1 MKERI
6 VKLATVVLSALL
18 IISAC
23 SNVEED
29 LTIKTQEFLK
39 AYFNAEYQKAGS
51 FCTDSLGVEL
61 AKSMESFNSLEPSI
75 KEMVLKQVQDVKTEI
90 VSVDRKSSKDTVFV
104 KYRVVLP
111 SFPNGVDN
119 NLSFV
124 KIDKEWKVASL
135 GS

>member
-1 MKERI
+1 MTGRI
-6 VKLATVVLSALL
+6 SRLAAVVLSALL
-18 IISAC
+18 FTSAC
-23 SNVEED
+23 TNVEEE
-29 LTIKTQEFLK
+29 LTLKTQEFLK

-61 AKSMESFNSLEPSI
+61 AKSMEGFNSLEPSI
-75 KEMVLKQVQDVKTEI
+75 KEMVLKQVQDVKTEVI
-90 VSVDRKSSKDTVFV
+90 SIDKKSSDDTVFV

-119 NLSFV
+119 NLLFV